1 MNKPFS
7 IPQRQSKVGI
17 LVIFLA
23 AFFKILKSL
32 WVLGVYFLLGK
43 HEGNILLYILLGLGV
58 LGIVVLFFSILHYK
72 NFKFHIDYKQKE
84 FVLQKGVFSTEFIN
98 IPFDKIQQV
107 YFKRSIVQRIIDV
120 YEVAID
126 TAGSSDKEVTIKA
139 LSREK
144 ADSLRRILMDLAAE
158 ESTSENEVEN
168 RIETE
173 NATSSTTSVR
183 NRVVWKHQLEVLDL
197 LKLGLTSNYLR
208 GIWLIFLFFGTI
220 MNELNQ
226 LKIENTY
233 LDRGVEYLDQNY
245 TSTSAVLFVLIVAL
259 IFTFLVGIVISTIE
273 IFVKYFN
280 LKLIQTPSSLDL
292 EMGLKTNTRTSLK
305 PRRVQLL
312 RFSTNPIQKKLNLYE
327 AEVSLA
333 SSSDQLQNKKS
344 KIKIPGLAKE
354 KLQKIKEFLYNRSE
368 ENSVKIKPNRI
379 LLVRRIFWSLI
390 PLVLAFIPV
399 VIFSW
404 YEWQVILPISLI
416 YLVISVFF
424 NKKYYESISVEFT
437 ENFIIKKHG
446 FWNQET
452 EILELYKLQS
462 ITINQPI
469 WFRKR
474 GLYNLV
480 FHTAGGDLSFPLV
493 KEEVLKN
500 LNYSF
505 YKIETSHKA
514 WM

>member
-1 MNKPFS
+1 M
-7 IPQRQSKVGI
+7 
-17 LVIFLA
+17 
-23 AFFKILKSL
+23 
-32 WVLGVYFLLGK
+32 
-43 HEGNILLYILLGLGV
+43 
-58 LGIVVLFFSILHYK
+58 
-72 NFKFHIDYKQKE
+72 
-84 FVLQKGVFSTEFIN
+84 
-98 IPFDKIQQV
+98 
-107 YFKRSIVQRIIDV
+107 
-120 YEVAID
+120 
-126 TAGSSDKEVTIKA
+126 
-139 LSREK
+139 
-144 ADSLRRILMDLAAE
+144 
-158 ESTSENEVEN
+158 
-168 RIETE
+168 
-173 NATSSTTSVR
+173 
-183 NRVVWKHQLEVLDL
+183 
-197 LKLGLTSNYLR
+197 
-208 GIWLIFLFFGTI
+208 
-220 MNELNQ
+220 
-226 LKIENTY
+226 
-233 LDRGVEYLDQNY
+233 
-245 TSTSAVLFVLIVAL
+245 
-259 IFTFLVGIVISTIE
+259 
-273 IFVKYFN
+273 
-280 LKLIQTPSSLDL
+280 
-292 EMGLKTNTRTSLK
+292 
-305 PRRVQLL
+305 
-312 RFSTNPIQKKLNLYE
+312 
-327 AEVSLA
+327 
-333 SSSDQLQNKKS
+333 
-344 KIKIPGLAKE
+344 
-354 KLQKIKEFLYNRSE
+354 
-368 ENSVKIKPNRI
+368 
-379 LLVRRIFWSLI
+379 RRIFWSLI

>member
-1 MNKPFS
+1 MNEPFS
-7 IPQRQSKVGI
+7 TPQRQSKVGI
-17 LVIFLA
+17 ITIALEGFYKLTKAFWVFGAYLLLKDGSKTWFYLIMGLVC
-23 AFFKILKSL
+23 
-32 WVLGVYFLLGK
+32 
-43 HEGNILLYILLGLGV
+43 ILLFALLIGILR
-58 LGIVVLFFSILHYK
+58 YK
-72 NFKFHIDYKQKE
+72 KFKFHIDYNQEE

-107 YFKRSIVQRIIDV
+107 YFKRSIIQRIIDV

-139 LSREK
+139 LSKEK
-144 ADSLRRILMDLAAE
+144 ADSLQSILMDLAAE
-158 ESTSENEVEN
+158 ESTSDNEVEN
-168 RIETE
+168 EIEAK
-173 NATSSTTSVR
+173 NATSTTSAK
-183 NRVVWKHQLEVLDL
+183 NRVEWKHQLSIPDL

-233 LDRGVEYLDQNY
+233 LDQGVEYLDQNY
-245 TSTSAVLFVLIVAL
+245 TSPSAVIFVLIIAL
-259 IFTFLVGIVISTIE
+259 IFTFLVGIVISTVE
-273 IFVKYFN
+273 IFIKYFN
-280 LKLIQTPSSLDL
+280 LKLTQTPSSLDL

-312 RFSTNPIQKKLNLYE
+312 RLSTNPIQKKLDLYE
-327 AEVSLA
+327 AEVALA
-333 SSSDQLQNKKS
+333 SSADQLQNKKS
-344 KIKIPGLAKE
+344 KIKIPGLAKG

-368 ENSVKIKPNRI
+368 ETSTKIKPHQI

-404 YEWQVILPISLI
+404 YEWKIILPIYLI
-416 YLVISVFF
+416 YLGVSVFF
-424 NKKYYESISVEFT
+424 NWKYYKSISVEFT

-446 FWNQET
+446 FWNQQT

-462 ITINQPI
+462 ITVKQPL

-474 GLYNLV
+474 GLHNLI

-493 KEEVLKN
+493 TEEVLRN

-505 YKIETSHKA
+505 YKIETSNRA

>member
-1 MNKPFS
+1 MNKAFAK
-7 IPQRQSKVGI
+7 PQLQSKIGI
-17 LVIFLA
+17 LVIFTSS
-23 AFFKILKSL
+23 FYKVLKA
-32 WVLGVYFLLGK
+32 VLISFAYLLFSSNAK
-43 HEGNILLYILLGLGV
+43 AKLYILLGFGV
-58 LGIVVLFFSILHYK
+58 VGLLSLIYSFFYYK
-72 NFKFHIDYKQKE
+72 KFKFHIDYEQKE

-107 YFKRSIVQRIIDV
+107 YFKRSIIQRVINV

-126 TAGSSDKEVTIKA
+126 TAGSSQKEVTIKA
-139 LSREK
+139 LSKEK
-144 ADSLRRILMDLAAE
+144 ADALRSILMDLAAE
-158 ESTSENEVEN
+158 ETTDEIENEVEV
-168 RIETE
+168 ETD
-173 NATSSTTSVR
+173 AVYTSKSKKKSVE
-183 NRVVWKHQLEVLDL
+183 WKHQLGIFDL

-233 LDRGVEYLDQNY
+233 VEDSANYLAENFSD
-245 TSTSAVLFVLIVAL
+245 SSGIILVAFAAL

-273 IFVKYFN
+273 IFIKYFN
-280 LKLIQTPSSLDL
+280 LTLTQTTSSLDL

-312 RFSTNPIQKKLNLYE
+312 RLSTNPIQKRLDLYE

-333 SSSDQLQNKKS
+333 SSADNIQAQKG

-354 KLQKIKEFLYNRSE
+354 KLQKIKTFLYNRAEETSE
-368 ENSVKIKPNRI
+368 AIKPHR
-379 LLVRRIFWSLI
+379 LLIFRRVMLSLI
-390 PLVLAFIPV
+390 PVVIAFIPV
-399 VIFSW
+399 IIFSW
-404 YEWQVILPISLI
+404 YEWQIIAPMVLI
-416 YLVISVFF
+416 YVALSVFL
-424 NKKYYESISVEFT
+424 NKKYYDSIAIEFT
-437 ENFIIKKHG
+437 ENFIIKKQG
-446 FWNQET
+446 IWNQET

-462 ITINQPI
+462 VTVKQPL
-469 WFRKR
+469 WFKKRK
-474 GLYNLV
+474 LYNLE

-493 KEEVLKN
+493 HEEVLKN

-505 YKIETSHKA
+505 YKIETSTKA

>member
-7 IPQRQSKVGI
+7 QPQLQSKIGI

-23 AFFKILKSL
+23 TFFKILKSL

-43 HEGNILLYILLGLGV
+43 HEGNILLYVLLGLGV
-58 LGIVVLFFSILHYK
+58 LGIIVLIFSILHYK
-72 NFKFHIDYKQKE
+72 NFKFHIDYHQKE

-139 LSREK
+139 LSKDK
-144 ADSLRRILMDLAAE
+144 ADSLRSILMDLAAE
-158 ESTSENEVEN
+158 ESTGDNEVEN
-168 RIETE
+168 EIEAE
-173 NATSSTTSVR
+173 NATSTTSAR
-183 NRVVWKHQLEVLDL
+183 NRVEWKHQLEVLDL

-233 LDRGVEYLDQNY
+233 LDQGVEYLDQNY
-245 TSTSAVLFVLIVAL
+245 TSPSAVIFVLIIAL
-259 IFTFLVGIVISTIE
+259 IFTFLVGIVISTVE
-273 IFVKYFN
+273 IFIKYFN
-280 LKLIQTPSSLDL
+280 LKLTQTPSSLDL

-305 PRRVQLL
+305 PRRIQLL
-312 RFSTNPIQKKLNLYE
+312 RLSTNPIQKRLNLYE
-327 AEVSLA
+327 AEVALA
-333 SSSDQLQNKKS
+333 SSSDQLQNQKS

-368 ENSVKIKPNRI
+368 ETSAKIKPHQI
-379 LLVRRIFWSLI
+379 LLGRRIFWSLI
-390 PLVLAFIPV
+390 PLALAFIPV

-404 YEWQVILPISLI
+404 YEWKVILPIYLI
-416 YLVISVFF
+416 YLGVSVFF
-424 NKKYYESISVEFT
+424 NKKYYESISIEFT

-446 FWNQET
+446 FWNQQT

-462 ITINQPI
+462 ITVKQPV

-474 GLYNLV
+474 GLYHLV

-493 KEEVLKN
+493 KEKVLKN

-505 YKIETSHKA
+505 YKIEISNKA